1 MNAIPMPA
9 APDTAPLSPADLLT
23 EREAA
28 RALTV
33 AVNTLRNW
41 RWKSC
46 GPRYVRVGLRAIRYR
61 RSDLESFL
69 RTVGDADKAA

>member
-1 MNAIPMPA
+1 MNAKHLLSP
-9 APDTAPLSPADLLT
+9 PDAAPLSPADLLT
-23 EREAA
+23 ERAAA

-41 RWKSC
+41 RWRSC